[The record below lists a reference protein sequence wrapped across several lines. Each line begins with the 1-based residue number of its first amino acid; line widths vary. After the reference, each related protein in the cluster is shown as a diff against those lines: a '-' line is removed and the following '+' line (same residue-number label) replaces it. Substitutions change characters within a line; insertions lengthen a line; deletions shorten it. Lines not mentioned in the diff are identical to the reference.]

1 MVDARFMNEVIR
13 VCEPVHGGDLTKI
26 EEGPKHIVAQLTSL
40 RAFRSPLKHLAK
52 ALSGG
57 MLGTVVTPGLLCGED
72 D

>member
-1 MVDARFMNEVIR
+1 MNEVIR

-52 ALSGG
+52 ALSEG
-57 MLGTVVTPGLLCGED
+57 MIGTVVTPADLLCGED